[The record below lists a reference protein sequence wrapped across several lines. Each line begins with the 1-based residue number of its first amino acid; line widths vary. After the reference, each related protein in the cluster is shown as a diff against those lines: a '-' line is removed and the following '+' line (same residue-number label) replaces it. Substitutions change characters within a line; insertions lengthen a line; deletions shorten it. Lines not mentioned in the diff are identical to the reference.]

1 MKKIYALAAVACM
14 ALAANAQNGAPLYA
28 TGAGDF
34 AGGTWAPA
42 TPDEFTYADGVY
54 TLNVAN
60 LTQLKIST
68 VSGADAE
75 DAWAAFNGAA
85 LTCVYGDAIDV
96 AVALEPGD
104 ANIATP
110 WKGDYTITV
119 AGDLSTITLH
129 TDTPEPPKGATPIF
143 LRGDMNSWGA
153 PAEWELKPLEGNEG
167 VYTMTCGEGMLI
179 AVGESFKIADADW
192 NKINLGGGSDT
203 VVPLDADFQVFGGTD
218 PANLTLAA
226 EWNGV
231 AYLDLR
237 TEGEFYFWISN
248 DKTAVPADW
257 DLNLGGVA
265 GVEIEENAAPVY
277 YNLQGVQVA
286 QPENGLYIVVKG
298 GKAVKTLV
306 K

>member
-60 LTQLKIST
+60 LTQFKIST

-75 DAWAAFNGAA
+75 DAWAAFNGGA

-119 AGDLSTITLH
+119 AGDLSTVTLH

-167 VYTMTCGEGMLI
+167 VYSMTCGEGMLI

-192 NKINLGGGSDT
+192 NKINLGGGSET
-203 VVPLDADFQVFGGTD
+203 VVPLDADFPVFGGAD

-237 TEGEFYFWISN
+237 TEGEFYFWLSN
-248 DKTAVPADW
+248 DKTAVPSEW
-257 DLNLGGVA
+257 GLSGVA
-265 GVEIEENAAPVY
+265 DVEIDENVAPVY

-298 GKAVKTLV
+298 GKAVKTLA